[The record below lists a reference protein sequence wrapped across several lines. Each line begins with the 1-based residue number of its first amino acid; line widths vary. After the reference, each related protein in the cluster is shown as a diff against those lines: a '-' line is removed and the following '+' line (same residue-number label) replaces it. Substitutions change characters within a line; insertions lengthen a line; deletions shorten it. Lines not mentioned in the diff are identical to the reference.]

1 MSSATQRTHTTE
13 NTRPTSFEV
22 STLQTQTLRIATMCH
37 NTPFN
42 QRFCLLHG
50 IGSFNQRASARHTS
64 EMRFTTVFKCGQL
77 SFYFKQLSC
86 SGWCVLGCF
95 HAYFRQWNCGCIDRW
110 TCPTSAQIRRDN
122 HHDDTWFFQCCIWF
136 S

>member
-1 MSSATQRTHTTE
+1 MFEITRRMSSATQRTHTITTE

-77 SFYFKQLSC
+77 SFYFNQLALADVYSD
-86 SGWCVLGCF
+86 VF
-95 HAYFRQWNCGCIDRW
+95 MH
-110 TCPTSAQIRRDN
+110 TSANEIAVV
-122 HHDDTWFFQCCIWF
+122 
-136 S
+136 